1 MPDSLKQL
9 SRRDRQQ
16 GFTLVELVLLMIMTG
31 IITLGSTQFTARNR
45 GNY

>member
-1 MPDSLKQL
+1 MQRSLKN
-9 SRRDRQQ
+9 RPTRRQQ

-31 IITLGSTQFTARNR
+31 IISLGSTQFTARNR

>member
-1 MPDSLKQL
+1 MPDSLKQP

-16 GFTLVELVLLMIMTG
+16 AFTLVELVLLMIMTG
-31 IITLGSTQFTARNR
+31 IITVGSTQFTARYR